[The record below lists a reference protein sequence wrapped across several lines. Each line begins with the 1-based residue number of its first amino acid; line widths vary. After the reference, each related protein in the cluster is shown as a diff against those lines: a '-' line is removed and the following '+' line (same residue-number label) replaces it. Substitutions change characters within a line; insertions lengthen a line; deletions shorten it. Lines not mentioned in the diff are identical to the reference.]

1 MGEDNN
7 ITVAAN
13 VFGVDLF
20 ESSKTDFKII
30 TLKITDYT
38 DSIYCKV
45 FVRDD
50 EEYAR
55 LQKELKA
62 GKWFIIRGYTK
73 NDAFAKEIVL
83 NARDIMKYDHPD
95 ESRKDENAEKES
107 RVTRSYENES
117 NGWCHGCQ
125 SIHPPSSELGSQ
137 SCCRNRSQCR
147 SSISDVFHYVTDYNK
162 HLKEGQEPFKA
173 IYGAEFMMVDDSVD
187 IVIRPSSLPL
197 LDTTYVVF
205 DLETTG
211 FNATGGDS
219 IIEIGAVKMHQG
231 EIIDRF
237 DELINP
243 GRKLPT
249 KITEI
254 TNITDEMLKDKDNE
268 ENAVKRFLA

>member
-1 MGEDNN
+1 M
-7 ITVAAN
+7 
-13 VFGVDLF
+13 
-20 ESSKTDFKII
+20 
-30 TLKITDYT
+30 
-38 DSIYCKV
+38 
-45 FVRDD
+45 
-50 EEYAR
+50 
-55 LQKELKA
+55 
-62 GKWFIIRGYTK
+62 
-73 NDAFAKEIVL
+73 
-83 NARDIMKYDHPD
+83 
-95 ESRKDENAEKES
+95 
-107 RVTRSYENES
+107 
-117 NGWCHGCQ
+117 
-125 SIHPPSSELGSQ
+125 
-137 SCCRNRSQCR
+137 
-147 SSISDVFHYVTDYNK
+147 FHYVTDYNK